1 MHANPAADPDAPAV
15 TPLRAGV
22 PTSGNTA
29 RIDRLAAGE
38 RLDTDELQHLL
49 TTASH
54 ADRAHAH
61 AAARDV
67 ARRHFGGAVYVRGL
81 IEFSNHC
88 RQDCLY
94 CGIRKSNRSVE
105 RYRLDADAI
114 LARCA
119 LGHRLGHRTF
129 VLQSGE
135 DARYSASTLVDLVA
149 RIRANHPDC
158 AITLSIGERGRATY
172 QRLFDAGA
180 DRFLLRHET
189 ADAAHYGRLHPTGQ
203 VLDSRLRCL
212 ADLKE
217 IGYQVGA
224 GFMVGSPLQ
233 TMRNIAQDLTFLA
246 DFRPHMVGV
255 GPFLPH
261 RDTPFRRHPPGSVQ
275 LTLLVL
281 SLVRLL
287 LPTVLLPAT
296 TALGATG
303 AGAREAGIRAGA
315 NVVMLNLTP
324 QQVRAQYLLYDGKP
338 VDEDVVAQTEALRRS
353 LSRIGHEFTVGRGD
367 HLEEAR

>member
-1 MHANPAADPDAPAV
+1 MQAHPATELSRGPDGRDV
-15 TPLRAGV
+15 GV
-22 PTSGNTA
+22 PGPDNRA
-29 RIDRLAAGE
+29 RIDRLVAGG
-38 RLDTDELQHLL
+38 RLDTCELEDLL
-49 TTASH
+49 GSASS
-54 ADRAHAH
+54 ADREYAR
-61 AAARDV
+61 AAAAAV
-67 ARRHFGGAVYVRGL
+67 THRHFGGAVYVRGL

-88 RQDCLY
+88 RRDCLY

-114 LARCA
+114 SARCV
-119 LGHRLGHRTF
+119 LGHELGFRTF

-135 DARYSASTLVDLVA
+135 DARYTADTLVDIVR
-149 RIRANHPDC
+149 RIRRDHPDC
-158 AITLSIGERGRATY
+158 AITLSIGERGRETY

-189 ADAAHYGRLHPTGQ
+189 ADAAHYARLHPQGQ
-203 VLDSRLRCL
+203 TLASRLRCL
-212 ADLKE
+212 SDLKE

-233 TMRNIAQDLTFLA
+233 TMRNIAQDLDLLA
-246 DFRPHMVGV
+246 DFRPHMAGV

-261 RDTPFRRHPPGSVQ
+261 RATPFRSHPPGSAD
-275 LTLLVL
+275 LTLFVL

-296 TALGATG
+296 TALGSTG
-303 AGAREAGIRAGA
+303 ADAREAGILAGA

-324 QQVRAQYLLYDGKP
+324 QPVQAQYRLYDGKP
-338 VDEDVVAQTEALRRS
+338 VHGDVAAQTAALRRS
-353 LSRIGHEFTVGRGD
+353 LARIGHEVVVDRGD
-367 HLEEAR
+367 HPEGAR